1 MPAVFEIS
9 QGENGF
15 CQFSFID
22 SKGER
27 LLMSDMYED
36 KALAEKAIQDV
47 RVGSLMSQFI
57 AKGKTPGGEM
67 FFVVKDN
74 SGEVIAKSVLF
85 NDEMRFDN
93 ALHQLKDNACIA
105 EITYNGGLN

>member
-1 MPAVFEIS
+1 MRYQLEKSPWQS
-9 QGENGF
+9 
-15 CQFSFID
+15 
-22 SKGER
+22 ER
-27 LLMSDMYED
+27 V
-36 KALAEKAIQDV
+36 LAEKAIQDV
-47 RVGSLMSQFI
+47 CVGSLMSQFI
-57 AKGKTPGGEM
+57 DKGKTPGGEM
-67 FFVVKDN
+67 FSVVKDN